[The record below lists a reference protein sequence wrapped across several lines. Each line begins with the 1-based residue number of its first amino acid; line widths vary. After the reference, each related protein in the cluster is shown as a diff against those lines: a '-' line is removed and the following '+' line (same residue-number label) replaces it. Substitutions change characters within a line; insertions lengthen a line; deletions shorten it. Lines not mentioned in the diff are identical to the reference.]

1 MQKRTY
7 DLSIVFYENLLY
19 LCIGKINNNR
29 YEAKTR
35 YTSLSD
41 NRGYYI
47 FHSLTIEIV
56 AVLLASM
63 VSFQVYN
70 KIGIRMSLL
79 PFVMVAGYVVLKLLY
94 HVCVW
99 ATGCIIELL
108 SHKKVALVN
117 EPISIGTTTSSSNM
131 EDIQKKRME
140 LFHYEYQRT
149 ALSAA
154 KRKGRR

>member
-1 MQKRTY
+1 MKQR
-7 DLSIVFYENLLY
+7 
-19 LCIGKINNNR
+19 R
-29 YEAKTR
+29 H
-35 YTSLSD
+35 
-41 NRGYYI
+41 I

-117 EPISIGTTTSSSNM
+117 GLLT
-131 EDIQKKRME
+131 
-140 LFHYEYQRT
+140 Y
-149 ALSAA
+149 
-154 KRKGRR
+154 